1 MKGSFSKKVLF
12 SLIASAAVV
21 TASSARAQ
29 EPDAATVATAESARR
44 VMAMRDA
51 MLQVQEA
58 RTDYAAKRYTDAVE
72 HYRNAL
78 AVMPQSDETKSR
90 ITFIKD
96 SLSDALIA
104 RAIDYR
110 SVGRYEEAVSFLK
123 EAVELSPKN
132 ERAKVELVH
141 TQDSVRHNPA
151 LTPQHVANVEEVNR
165 LLTLGYGELDLG
177 NYDKATAAFEGVLQ
191 IDSYNTAARKGIENV
206 QKRRS
211 NYYATAH
218 DSARAKALAEVDA
231 MWEEPLPDSQPVPQ
245 LQEEES
251 SELPYNVN
259 DDAENQIVDVLRQM
273 ELPHVVF
280 EDVSI
285 MDVVDALRQQIANF
299 EAKGIKASRNINVV
313 TNFGTPDSAGYKEV
327 MSRLVQL
334 NLKNVNLYEIL
345 DYLAR
350 QVGVTYY
357 ISPMGVELSFSGKDF
372 GPMEERVYTVSPHF
386 FDGRDASSGDEDDYE
401 DEDEDDFG
409 SSSGVSIARISPME
423 SLKAM
428 GVSFPEGSY
437 ARYTAS
443 NRCLVVYNTAHNH
456 KDIAELVNMPVDAE
470 ERAISLNITAVEVSE
485 KDLEELGFEWLLNFH
500 LRGDAFIGGGAP
512 VVVDPKTGIPVHDSM
527 QSPTGTNSMPSATE
541 GLRSG
546 IQYLSTSSI
555 ETLIESGSAMKYQH
569 SVAQEAKAPGILS
582 FRGVWN
588 SGDLAVIMRGLSQRK
603 ATDLLYNPKLLF
615 RPGTDQQVTFT
626 NIREMFYPEE
636 YMEPQVPESSWG
648 NSSPV
653 AAPSHPESFIRYGV
667 TEEGIGL
674 EGVGAIVKIHS
685 AEVLSGGDYVTL
697 GLTVVVN
704 DFEGFINWGSPI
716 YSAILKG
723 DATEP
728 TKLELTPNLV
738 LKPVFKSRLE
748 HTKITIAPGSVVV
761 LGGLKESQMVKFED
775 KLPILGDLPFVGRFF
790 RSEGEE
796 KVRRALIMFA
806 KVDLVDPSGK
816 DPRTGNQPSLDTS
829 NF

>member
-1 MKGSFSKKVLF
+1 MKGSFSRTVLF
-12 SLIASAAVV
+12 SLMASAAV
-21 TASSARAQ
+21 TSASPAMAQ
-29 EPDAATVATAESARR
+29 EVSAETVAAAENARR
-44 VMAMRDA
+44 VMAVRDA

-78 AVMPQSDETKSR
+78 AVMPEGTDTKKR

-110 SVGRYEEAVSFLK
+110 SVGRHEEAVSFLK
-123 EAVELSPKN
+123 EALELSPN
-132 ERAKVELVH
+132 NQRAKVELVH
-141 TQDSVRHNPA
+141 TQDATRHNPA
-151 LTPQHVANVEEVNR
+151 LTPEHVAKVEEVNR

-177 NYDKATAAFEGVLQ
+177 NYDKAVEAFEAALR
-191 IDSYNTAARKGIENV
+191 IDAYNTAARKGIENV

-218 DSARAKALAEVDA
+218 DSARAKALADVDA
-231 MWEEPLPDSQPVPQ
+231 MWEEPLPDEQGAVQ
-245 LQEEES
+245 LPDS
-251 SELPYNVN
+251 DAPLSYDVN
-259 DDAENQIVDVLRQM
+259 DPVENQMVDALRQM
-273 ELPHVVF
+273 QLPQVVF
-280 EDVSI
+280 EDASI
-285 MDVVDALRQQIANF
+285 MEVADALKQQIANF
-299 EAKGIKASRNINVV
+299 ESQGVTAQRSINIV

-327 MSRLVQL
+327 MNRRVQL
-334 NLKNVNLYEIL
+334 NLQNVSIYELLDIL
-345 DYLAR
+345 SR
-350 QVGVTYY
+350 QVGISYY
-357 ISPMGVELSFSGKDF
+357 ITPIGVELSFSGKDF

-386 FDGRDASSGDEDDYE
+386 FDGGDADSGEDEYE
-401 DEDEDDFG
+401 DEEEDDFG
-409 SSSGVSIARISPME
+409 SSGGMSIARISPAE
-423 SLKAM
+423 TLKRM

-437 ARYTAS
+437 ARYTSS
-443 NRCLVVYNTAHNH
+443 NRRLVVYNTPHNH
-456 KDIAELVNMPVDAE
+456 REIAELVDMPVDASA
-470 ERAISLNITAVEVSE
+470 RAISLNVTAVEVSE

-500 LRGDAFIGGGAP
+500 FRGDAYLAGGVPALIDDKSGVP
-512 VVVDPKTGIPVHDSM
+512 IQDGM
-527 QSPTGTNSMPSATE
+527 WNGNPTRNVASATE

-546 IQYLSTSSI
+546 VQYLASNNMDQ
-555 ETLIESGSAMKYQH
+555 LIESGSATTFQH
-569 SVAQEAKAPGILS
+569 ARAQEAKAPGILS

-588 SGDLAVIMRGLSQRK
+588 AGDLSVLMRGLSQRK
-603 ATDLLYNPKLLF
+603 GVDLLYNPKLLF
-615 RPGTDQQVTFT
+615 TPGTEQQVTFT

-636 YMEPQVPESSWG
+636 YTEPQVPETSYS

-674 EGVGAIVKIHS
+674 EGIGAIVKIHS
-685 AEVLSGGDYVTL
+685 AEVLRDGDYVTL
-697 GLTVVVN
+697 GLTIAVN

-716 YSAILKG
+716 YSAMVSG
-723 DATEP
+723 GATQA
-728 TKLELTPNLV
+728 TKLELTKNLI

-761 LGGLKESQMVKFED
+761 LGGVKEAQTVKFED

-790 RSEGEE
+790 RSEGSE
-796 KVRRALIMFA
+796 KTRRALIMFA

-816 DPRTGNQPSLDTS
+816 DPRTGNQPSMETER
-829 NF
+829 F